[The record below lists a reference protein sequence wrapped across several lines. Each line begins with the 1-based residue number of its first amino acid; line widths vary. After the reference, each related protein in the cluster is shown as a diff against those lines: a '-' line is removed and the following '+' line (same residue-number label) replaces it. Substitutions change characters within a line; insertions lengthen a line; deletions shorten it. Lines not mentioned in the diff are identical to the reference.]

1 MRSTLYKEV
10 SHFWEKLNLNG
21 ARLLKIPKKESTRSH
36 SLKGT
41 FSAGASYLELGDISR
56 SN

>member
-10 SHFWEKLNLNG
+10 SHFWEKLNLNR
-21 ARLLKIPKKESTRSH
+21 ARLLKIPKKESAIAH
-36 SLKGT
+36 SLKDT
-41 FSAGASYLELGDISR
+41 FLTGASYLELGDISR